1 MKTIN
6 LIYFLLGLV
15 LITSCEP
22 AFLLKEQSRKLSDY
36 SYVSYDLPNKLEEI
50 SGLEKIENEFYG
62 FNDSG
67 GAAEIYKF
75 TSKNPIEIT
84 QTIKLSNA
92 SNVDW
97 EEMAISDKHLFVG
110 DFGNNLGMRRDL
122 KVYYFPRK
130 SINTSL
136 KEQSVVVDTIEFF
149 YPEQEDYSKQ
159 VYNHNFDLESMVYF
173 NEKLHLFTK
182 EWGSF
187 KTKHYTIDLVKGKQP
202 AWLVEDYDLKFL
214 ATGTDVIELND
225 SYARLG
231 MVGYTT
237 DGDVYLMLTDFKSSA
252 KEWLNNP
259 KTIIHLG
266 EAGDVG
272 QVEGIAFFNQ
282 NNVCYSAEA
291 ITWEDKSRK
300 QNLTCISLK

>member
-50 SGLEKIENEFYG
+50 SGLEKIEDEFYG

-84 QTIKLSNA
+84 QTIKLKNA

-97 EEMAISDKHLFVG
+97 EEMAMSDKHLFVG
-110 DFGNNLGMRRDL
+110 DFGNNLGMRSDL

-130 SINTSL
+130 NINTRAKCCCRYDRILLPRARRLLQTSL
-136 KEQSVVVDTIEFF
+136 
-149 YPEQEDYSKQ
+149 
-159 VYNHNFDLESMVYF
+159 
-173 NEKLHLFTK
+173 
-182 EWGSF
+182 
-187 KTKHYTIDLVKGKQP
+187 
-202 AWLVEDYDLKFL
+202 
-214 ATGTDVIELND
+214 
-225 SYARLG
+225 
-231 MVGYTT
+231 
-237 DGDVYLMLTDFKSSA
+237 
-252 KEWLNNP
+252 
-259 KTIIHLG
+259 
-266 EAGDVG
+266 
-272 QVEGIAFFNQ
+272 
-282 NNVCYSAEA
+282 
-291 ITWEDKSRK
+291 
-300 QNLTCISLK
+300 